1 MDAVRSDHSAGGGR
15 LRGDLRELASP
26 VPLMKPEDRAAEDLA
41 LFFLE
46 ANFSHAADVAA
57 LVEGKA

>member
-1 MDAVRSDHSAGGGR
+1 
-15 LRGDLRELASP
+15 
-26 VPLMKPEDRAAEDLA
+26 MKPEDRAAEDLA